1 MQVLFEGSSELCRTT
16 TQQSGLRC
24 AVSDSVSLRTIRCV
38 ILGGIS
44 RFYPT
49 YFTVFTGIR
58 MSRKDLQYQGA
69 LEHSHAQVPAE
80 AGHYL
85 IS

>member
-1 MQVLFEGSSELCRTT
+1 MDEESTHVE
-16 TQQSGLRC
+16 
-24 AVSDSVSLRTIRCV
+24 CV

-58 MSRKDLQYQGA
+58 ISRKDLWYDGA
-69 LEHSHAQVPAE
+69 LEHSRTQAPAE